1 MEALCRKRGL
11 GFARLT
17 EEERGRLID
26 ELLHQTP
33 DSERLRMLRLRKV
46 PILLSLASALI
57 LASTPL
63 FADEVYLKGAGALS
77 GRIVQQTDTLI
88 LIDIGSGE
96 VGVPPDRV
104 ERIVKGRSP
113 LDEYDERAA
122 RLGPQDVNGWRN
134 LGRWAGGKGL
144 SAQSRQAYENVLKAA
159 PHDPEAR
166 QALGYVLVDGR
177 WLTEEES
184 YRARGY
190 VKYEGE
196 WMTPA
201 EAQLAQSSA
210 EADRARRDAEQQAQ
224 AAEERAQQ
232 AENATSDPVYW
243 GGWGYGVTYWPSS
256 PVVRD
261 RPRTRPSELPAR
273 GGRR

>member
-1 MEALCRKRGL
+1 MPCVRKL
-11 GFARLT
+11 
-17 EEERGRLID
+17 
-26 ELLHQTP
+26 
-33 DSERLRMLRLRKV
+33 
-46 PILLSLASALI
+46 PILLSLAFAVI

-63 FADEVYLKGAGALS
+63 FADEVYLKGAGTLS
-77 GRIVQQTDTLI
+77 GRIIEQTDTII

-122 RLGPQDVNGWRN
+122 RLGPQDVNGWRS

-144 SAQSRQAYENVLKAA
+144 SAQSRQAYEHVLRVA
-159 PHDPEAR
+159 PNDPEAR
-166 QALGYVLVDGR
+166 QALGYVRVDGR

-210 EADRARRDAEQQAQ
+210 EAEQARRDAEQRAADAETAKQQGEQQARE
-224 AAEERAQQ
+224 AEQRAQQ
-232 AENATSDPVYW
+232 AESAVSDPVYW
-243 GGWGYGVTYWPSS
+243 GGWGYGVTYWPST
-256 PVVRD
+256 PVVTN
-261 RPRTRPSELPAR
+261 RPVNRPAQLPAR
-273 GGRR
+273 GRRR

>member
-1 MEALCRKRGL
+1 
-11 GFARLT
+11 
-17 EEERGRLID
+17 
-26 ELLHQTP
+26 
-33 DSERLRMLRLRKV
+33 MLLRKI
-46 PILLSLASALI
+46 PILLFLASVLL

-63 FADEVYLKGAGALS
+63 FADEVYLKGAGTLS
-77 GRIVQQTDTLI
+77 GRIIQQTDTII
-88 LIDIGSGE
+88 LIDIGNGE

-113 LDEYDERAA
+113 LDDYDERAA

-134 LGRWAGGKGL
+134 LGRWASEKGL
-144 SAQSRQAYENVLKAA
+144 SAQSRQAYGNVLKVA
-159 PHDPEAR
+159 PNDPEAR

-184 YRARGY
+184 YRAGGY

-210 EADRARRDAEQQAQ
+210 EADRARRDAEQRAADAEVAKQQAQ
-224 AAEERAQQ
+224 EAEERAQQ
-232 AENATSDPVYW
+232 AENAASDPVYW
-243 GGWGYGVTYWPSS
+243 GGWGYGVTYWPST
-256 PVVRD
+256 PVVRT
-261 RPRTRPSELPAR
+261 PPANRPSQLPAR

>member
-1 MEALCRKRGL
+1 M
-11 GFARLT
+11 
-17 EEERGRLID
+17 
-26 ELLHQTP
+26 LHLN
-33 DSERLRMLRLRKV
+33 RI
-46 PILLSLASALI
+46 PILLLLASALL

-63 FADEVYLKGAGALS
+63 FADEVYLKGAGTLT
-77 GRIVQQTDTLI
+77 GRIIQQTDTII
-88 LIDIGSGE
+88 LIDIGNGE

-104 ERIVKGRSP
+104 VKGRSP

-144 SAQSRQAYENVLKAA
+144 SAQSRQAYENVLKVA
-159 PHDPEAR
+159 PNDPEAR

-210 EADRARRDAEQQAQ
+210 EADRARRDAEQRAADAEAAKQRADQQAQ
-224 AAEERAQQ
+224 EAEARAQQ
-232 AENATSDPVYW
+232 AENAVSDPVYW
-243 GGWGYGVTYWPSS
+243 GGWGYGVTSWPST
-256 PVVRD
+256 PVVRN
-261 RPRTRPSELPAR
+261 PPANRPSQLPAR

>member
-1 MEALCRKRGL
+1 M
-11 GFARLT
+11 
-17 EEERGRLID
+17 
-26 ELLHQTP
+26 LLM
-33 DSERLRMLRLRKV
+33 SKI
-46 PILLSLASALI
+46 PILLFAASALL

-63 FADEVYLKGAGALS
+63 FADEVYLKGAGTLS
-77 GRIVQQTDTLI
+77 GRIIEQTDTII
-88 LIDIGSGE
+88 LIDIGNGE

-134 LGRWAGGKGL
+134 LGRWAAGKGL
-144 SAQSRQAYENVLKAA
+144 SAQSRQAYEHVLRIA
-159 PHDPEAR
+159 PNDPEAR
-166 QALGYVLVDGR
+166 QALGYVLVEGR

-201 EAQLAQSSA
+201 EAQQARSSV
-210 EADRARRDAEQQAQ
+210 EADRARRDAEQRAADAEAAKQRAEQ
-224 AAEERAQQ
+224 QVQQAEERAQE
-232 AENATSDPVYW
+232 AENAVNDPVYW
-243 GGWGYGVTYWPSS
+243 GGWGYGVTYWPTT
-256 PVVRD
+256 PVVRN
-261 RPRTRPSELPAR
+261 PPANRPSQLPAR

>member
-1 MEALCRKRGL
+1 M
-11 GFARLT
+11 
-17 EEERGRLID
+17 
-26 ELLHQTP
+26 LH
-33 DSERLRMLRLRKV
+33 LNKI
-46 PILLSLASALI
+46 PILLLLASALL

-63 FADEVYLKGAGALS
+63 FADEVYLKGAGTLT
-77 GRIVQQTDTLI
+77 GRIIQQTDTII
-88 LIDIGSGE
+88 LIDIGNGE

-144 SAQSRQAYENVLKAA
+144 SAQSRQAYENVLKVA
-159 PHDPEAR
+159 PNDPEAR

-210 EADRARRDAEQQAQ
+210 EADRARRDAEQRAADAEAAKQRADQQAQ
-224 AAEERAQQ
+224 EAEARAQQ
-232 AENATSDPVYW
+232 AENAVSDPVYW
-243 GGWGYGVTYWPSS
+243 GGWGYGVTSWPST
-256 PVVRD
+256 PVVRN
-261 RPRTRPSELPAR
+261 PPANRPSQLPAR